1 VSEQVPSILAILVVK
16 DGAPWVRRSLA
27 SLSRQ
32 THGRLGVL
40 AVDNGSTDDSTE
52 ILRSILGARRCIR
65 IPRNIGFAAA
75 VARALEVPA
84 AAEADYV
91 LLLHDDIALAPD
103 AVQRMVETAR
113 RVRGAGVV
121 APKVLDWTRP
131 GVLLEI
137 GYAADRFGYPYSP
150 LEEGEID
157 QGQYD
162 AAREVLFV
170 SSAAML
176 ISREALARI
185 APPDER
191 LRSGQSELDFCWRVR
206 LAGLRVLVDPRAE
219 AIHRV
224 AGERGDRAGR
234 DHEGER
240 YLAERAGLLSL
251 LKNYRLI
258 TLLWVLPLYAV
269 QAVGRFFFYLL
280 SRHVDRSVEV
290 ARAWGWNL
298 LHLPG
303 TVRRRFRAQ
312 RARRVRDRE
321 IARFMSPA
329 GTRLQRWALQA
340 SSLLVAR
347 RAGYV
352 EDEEELEAP
361 PLPRRVASFAAAHPV
376 SIGWLVA
383 ALATLVAF
391 RDVLFVPRIE
401 GGSLPVLPGG
411 PLDFFREFGASWRT
425 TGLGGAGGASPALV
439 LLGLGSLAALG
450 DPMLLMR
457 LLVALTP
464 ILAAVSCYRAVVKV
478 TGHRGSAVVAAGSYA
493 LSALGLWTVSE
504 GSLPAVVLLVV
515 IPWLGVR
522 LAEGFGRVGPRGPLR
537 WVVASGAVLAVAASF
552 FPAVWISV
560 LSLVVPL
567 VLIPER
573 RGSRVRGLALTAVSV
588 AAAVVLVFPLA
599 VALAGSEGG
608 ALVGSPGRSGFGSLL
623 RLSPG
628 SSPGSGVVALFLPV
642 AGILGFAFALERA
655 RWAARALLTAA
666 VAIPLAWLAA
676 AGHLPPLLA
685 NPLAF
690 LTPAAFSLSL
700 LVGLGV
706 RSLVPEVRRTA
717 FGIRQVAVAALAL
730 VLAVG
735 LTFQMLSAMG
745 AGWAVGDRRLP
756 PAWPVIATAEQGEPF
771 RVLWLGSPDGTR
783 FQPPGGETQG
793 TVEAGAASVRYGV
806 TGRAGRSI
814 LAVGVPWSGSPY
826 DRLEVALEAI
836 LSGRIRHGGSLL
848 APFGIR
854 YVVAAANDLPEMAAE
869 RLALQLDVDLVQT
882 AGGMRIWRNARALP
896 VAAVL
901 PGPLPVQ
908 AARSDRLLA
917 TTSLDTTEALPMS
930 DAPGA
935 AWDGSVPSS
944 PSLVFVATEF
954 DDRWR
959 LDGQDTFP
967 AFGWA
972 VGAEANDGAS
982 MSVRFQGG
990 SLRTLEVA
998 GMALLWALALW
1009 ILLRRSDRS
1018 DVRARREQV
1027 AAADP
1032 LLPGSVATPERRPA
1046 RGGAP

>member
-1 VSEQVPSILAILVVK
+1 VSEQVPSVLAILVVK
-16 DGAPWVRRSLA
+16 DGAPWVRHSLA

-32 THGRLGVL
+32 THRRLGVL
-40 AVDNGSTDDSTE
+40 AVDNGSTDGSSE
-52 ILRSILGARRCIR
+52 ILRSVLGPRRCIR
-65 IPRNIGFAAA
+65 IPENVGFPAAL
-75 VARALEVPA
+75 ARALEVPA

-91 LLLHDDIALAPD
+91 LLLHDDTVLAPD
-103 AVQRMVETAR
+103 AVKHMVETAR
-113 RVRGAGVV
+113 RVRAAGVV
-121 APKVLDWTRP
+121 APKVRDWSRS

-137 GYAADRFGYPYSP
+137 GHATDRFGYPYSP

-176 ISREALARI
+176 VSREALART

-191 LRSGQSELDFCWRVR
+191 LRSGRPDLDFCWRVR
-206 LAGLRVLVDPRAE
+206 LAGLRVLVDPRAV
-219 AIHRV
+219 AIHRL
-224 AGERGDRAGR
+224 AGERGERAGY
-234 DHEGER
+234 HPEGQR

-269 QAVGRFFFYLL
+269 QAVGRFFFYLF
-280 SRHVDRSVEV
+280 SRHLDRSVEV

-321 IARFMSPA
+321 IARFMAPA

-340 SSLLVAR
+340 SSLLASPR
-347 RAGYV
+347 RGYV
-352 EDEEELEAP
+352 EDEEEPEAP
-361 PLPRRVASFAAAHPV
+361 PLRRRVASFAGAHPV

-383 ALATLVAF
+383 LIATLIAF

-401 GGSLPVLPGG
+401 GGSLPVLAGG

-425 TGLGGAGGASPALV
+425 TGFGGEGGASPALV
-439 LLGLGSLAALG
+439 VLGLGSIAALG

-464 ILAAVSCYRAVVKV
+464 ILAAVTCYRAVVRV
-478 TGHRGSAVVAAGSYA
+478 TGDRGSAVVAAGCYA
-493 LSALGLWTVSE
+493 LSALGLWTASE
-504 GSLPAVVLLVV
+504 GSLPAVAVLVTT
-515 IPWLGVR
+515 PWVGVR
-522 LAEGFGRVGPRGPLR
+522 LSEGFRRKGPRRPLR
-537 WVVASGAVLAVAASF
+537 WAVATGAVLAVAGSF
-552 FPAVWISV
+552 FPAVWVSAVFLMI
-560 LSLVVPL
+560 PL

-573 RGSRVRGLALTAVSV
+573 GGGRIRGLAL
-588 AAAVVLVFPLA
+588 AAAS
-599 VALAGSEGG
+599 LAGAVLLIFPFAVELAGAHGG
-608 ALVGSPGRSGFGSLL
+608 SAVGATGRSDFGSLL

-628 SSPGSGVVALFLPV
+628 ASPGSGPVALFLPI
-642 AGILGFAFALERA
+642 AGILAYAFAEEKA
-655 RWAARALLTAA
+655 RWAVRALLTAA
-666 VAIPLAWLAA
+666 AAIPLAWLAA

-690 LTPAAFSLSL
+690 LAPAAFSLSL

-717 FGIRQVAVAALAL
+717 FGVRQLGAVALAS

-735 LTFQMLSAMG
+735 LTLQLLSAMG
-745 AGWAVGDRRLP
+745 AGWAVGERRLP
-756 PAWPVIATAEQGEPF
+756 PAWPVVATAERGEPF
-771 RVLWLGSPDGTR
+771 RVLWLGSPNGRR
-783 FQPPGGETQG
+783 FPPPGGEAQG
-793 TVEAGAASVRYGV
+793 TAEAGAASVRYGV

-814 LAVGVPWSGSPY
+814 LATGLPPSGLPHG
-826 DRLEVALEAI
+826 RLEVALEAI
-836 LSGRIRHGGSLL
+836 LTGAIRHGGSLL
-848 APFGIR
+848 APFGVR
-854 YVVAAANDLPEMAAE
+854 FVVSGADDLPEAATE
-869 RLALQLDVDLVQT
+869 RLALQLDLDLVQT

-896 VAAVL
+896 LATVL
-901 PGPLPVQ
+901 PGARSLQ
-908 AARSDRLLA
+908 ASRSDRLLA
-917 TTSLDTTEALPMS
+917 TTSVDTAAALPLGRG
-930 DAPGA
+930 PGPS
-935 AWDGSVPSS
+935 WEGPVPSS
-944 PSLVFVATEF
+944 PSLAYAATEF
-954 DDRWR
+954 DERWR

-972 VGAEANDGAS
+972 VGGEATDDAPARL
-982 MSVRFQGG
+982 RFQGG
-990 SLRTLEVA
+990 FQRTLEVA

-1009 ILLRRSDRS
+1009 FVLRRGSHREGS
-1018 DVRARREQV
+1018 PRRERVAGEQV
-1027 AAADP
+1027 P
-1032 LLPGSVATPERRPA
+1032 LPAPVAPARRPA
-1046 RGGAP
+1046 RGGAR